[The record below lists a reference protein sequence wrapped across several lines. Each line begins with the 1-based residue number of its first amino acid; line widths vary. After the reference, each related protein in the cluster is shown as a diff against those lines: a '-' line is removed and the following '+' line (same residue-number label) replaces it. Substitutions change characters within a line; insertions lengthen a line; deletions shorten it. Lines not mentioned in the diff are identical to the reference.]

1 MISNRVELTANQI
14 SDLEKLVS
22 GGVSTNQSSLE
33 LHGRDESAFPPVH
46 PSAVVTVNS
55 TEEVSKVLKYCNE
68 NKIPVVAFGA
78 GTSLEGHVL
87 PIHGGISLDLNNLNK
102 ILNISPDD
110 LTCTVQCGV
119 HRMELNQK
127 LSSEG
132 LFFSVDP
139 GADATIGGMASTGA
153 AGTTTV
159 RYGSMKENV
168 LALTAVLADGTIIKT
183 GRATRKLSA
192 GYDLTRLIVGSEG
205 TLAIIT
211 EITLKL
217 NGIPEK
223 MAAAVVNF
231 PTLADGVKA
240 ATAIVRSGVAI
251 ARCEFLDPS
260 SISHVNKH
268 DQLTLKEAPTL
279 FFEFHGSPK
288 GVEEDAQTV
297 KEIVKEFNGSDFE
310 WTTDESARRKLWQAR
325 HNFHWAVVANNP
337 GKRTVSTDTA
347 VPLSKLADAVK
358 FAEELLTKSGYPHC
372 IIGHVADGNF
382 HCSIVT
388 DPDKPEQLIEIR
400 NLAHQLTSKVIEM
413 GGTCT
418 GEHGIGAVKIADLVH
433 ETGEEAVEVMR
444 TIKRALDPNGILNPG
459 KVFN

>member
-1 MISNRVELTANQI
+1 MISNRVELTSEQI
-14 SDLEKLVS
+14 AALKKLSSEVS
-22 GGVSTNQSSLE
+22 INETVLAQ
-33 LHGRDESAFPPVH
+33 HGRDESAFPPVN
-46 PSAVVTVNS
+46 PGAVVKVNS

-78 GTSLEGHVL
+78 GSSLEGHVL
-87 PIHGGISLDLNNLNK
+87 PIYGGISLDLNNLNK
-102 ILNISPDD
+102 ILEISPDD

-119 HRMELNQK
+119 HRMELNEK
-127 LSSEG
+127 LAKDG

-168 LALTAVLADGTIIKT
+168 LAMTVVLADGTIIRT

-231 PTLADGVKA
+231 PTLADGVRA

-251 ARCEFLDPS
+251 ARCEFLDPA
-260 SISHVNKH
+260 SIKHVNKH
-268 DQLTLKEAPTL
+268 DGLTLKEAPTL

-288 GVEEDAQTV
+288 GVEEEAQSV
-297 KEIVKEFNGSDFE
+297 KEIVNEFNGSDFE
-310 WTTDESARRKLWQAR
+310 WTSDEAARRKLWQAR

-347 VPLSKLADAVK
+347 VPLSKLADAVQ
-358 FAEELLTKSGYPHC
+358 FAEELLTKSGYAHC

-388 DPDKPEQLIEIR
+388 DPEKPEELKIIR
-400 NLAHQLTSKVIEM
+400 DLAHQLNTKVIEM

-433 ETGEEAVEVMR
+433 ETGVEAVDVMR
-444 TIKRALDPNGILNPG
+444 SIKKALDPNGILNPG